1 MRDGTL
7 DKDLGDLSE
16 VVMVKRFG
24 DAFATVGLVRG
35 H

>member
-1 MRDGTL
+1 MVGV
-7 DKDLGDLSE
+7 LGEVSE